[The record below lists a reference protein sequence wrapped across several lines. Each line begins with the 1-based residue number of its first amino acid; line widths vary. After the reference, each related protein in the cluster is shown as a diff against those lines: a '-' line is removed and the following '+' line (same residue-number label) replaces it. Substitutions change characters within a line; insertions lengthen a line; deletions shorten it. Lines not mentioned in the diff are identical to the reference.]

1 VDALGISLPGLIVQ
15 LVNFVL
21 LLVVLRIFLYKPIL
35 KMLDQRRQRI
45 AESVQ
50 AADTMKAQAAAA
62 DAQVQ
67 EQLAQARAEG
77 QALIA
82 AAQQNAARVQEEAQ
96 TAARAEA
103 EALIARARG
112 EIELERDNA
121 IASLRAEFADL
132 TVAAAEKVINQSL
145 DKSAHQRLIDEV
157 LSQSSFRGN

>member
-1 VDALGISLPGLIVQ
+1 MDALGINVPGLIVQ
-15 LVNFVL
+15 FVNFIA
-21 LLVVLRIFLYKPIL
+21 LLVILRLVLYKPVL

-50 AADTMKAQAAAA
+50 AADTVKAQAALAE
-62 DAQVQ
+62 AQVQ

-96 TAARAEA
+96 SAAQAQA
-103 EALIARARG
+103 EALLTRARG

-121 IASLRAEFADL
+121 IASLRSEFADL
-132 TVAAAEKVINQSL
+132 TVAAAEKIINQSL
-145 DKSAHQRLIDEV
+145 DKAGHQRLIEEV
-157 LSQSSFRGN
+157 LSQSSFRAN